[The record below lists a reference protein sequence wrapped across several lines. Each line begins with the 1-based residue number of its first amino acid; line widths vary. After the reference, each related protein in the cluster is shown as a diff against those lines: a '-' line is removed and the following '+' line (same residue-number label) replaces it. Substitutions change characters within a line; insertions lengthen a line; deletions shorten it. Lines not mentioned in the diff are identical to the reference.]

1 MLDAYRFSHSG
12 VLGVISIVF
21 CFFFYTLLNELA
33 EIPILCPFLVVPGLI
48 SAQRGEN
55 LFLVPVI
62 FTASSFFVSNT
73 INCCRL
79 FRETAER
86 M

>member
-1 MLDAYRFSHSG
+1 M
-12 VLGVISIVF
+12 ISIVF
-21 CFFFYTLLNELA
+21 FFNILLNELA